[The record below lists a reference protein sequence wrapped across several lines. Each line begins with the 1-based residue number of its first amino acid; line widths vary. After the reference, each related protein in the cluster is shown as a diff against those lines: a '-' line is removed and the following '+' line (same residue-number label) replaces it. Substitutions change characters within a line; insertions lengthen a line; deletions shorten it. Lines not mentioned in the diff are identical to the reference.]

1 MRLQSNENKFEKKG
15 QSLLSGHSGVVSP
28 RMDAFTSANS
38 NEVMAKGQDMI
49 NIFTPC
55 CDFLRKDIQSM
66 MFFFKMC
73 NEVRQQ
79 TYFCIKSLLIILE
92 GKVIKS

>member
-28 RMDAFTSANS
+28 RIDPFTSANS
-38 NEVMAKGQDMI
+38 NEVMAKGQNTI

-55 CDFLRKDIQSM
+55 CDFFAKKMYRI
-66 MFFFKMC
+66 FFVF
-73 NEVRQQ
+73 
-79 TYFCIKSLLIILE
+79 YFLKGSKL
-92 GKVIKS
+92 K